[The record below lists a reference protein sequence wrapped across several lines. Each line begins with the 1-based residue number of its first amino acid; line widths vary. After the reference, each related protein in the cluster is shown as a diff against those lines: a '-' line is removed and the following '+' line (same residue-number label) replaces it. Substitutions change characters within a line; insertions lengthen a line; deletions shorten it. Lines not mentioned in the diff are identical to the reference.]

1 MAVADLIPH
10 GLGGVCWLSRGAMP
24 RHPRRNVPHRHPEIE
39 ANLIETG
46 TCRYLIDDQ
55 VQSMSRGDLFWL
67 FPEQQHMIIDASADM
82 SLWVVIARPAFLAT
96 RVPRLPVRP
105 AERQPG
111 AAHEGYARPHRLREG
126 DRLHLAGVA
135 AALGACQ
142 DDARHHDDGLAWL
155 FAQACRLT
163 ERQAGRAGRPLHPA
177 IAKALSLLE
186 ADPSMPLPDLASTVH
201 LSASRLSHLFAEQ
214 VERSVSA
221 HRNHLKLRRFQQQV
235 ADGHC
240 RNLTQAAF
248 DAGFGSY
255 AQFARVLRASTG
267 VAPRELLADRK
278 PQAAV
283 RQPQT
288 SRAQRGTQSA
298 PRGRP

>member
-1 MAVADLIPH
+1 MAVSDLIPQ
-10 GLGGVCWLSRGAMP
+10 GLGGVCWLSRGAQP

-67 FPEQQHMIIDASADM
+67 FPEQQHMIIDASPDM
-82 SLWVVIARPAFLAT
+82 SLWVVIARPAFLAE
-96 RVPRLPVRP
+96 RVPRLPVRA

-111 AAHEGYARPHRLREG
+111 AAHETFARPHRLREA
-126 DRLHLAGVA
+126 DRVHLAGVA
-135 AALGACQ
+135 AALVACQ

-155 FAQACRLT
+155 FTQACRLT

-177 IAKALSLLE
+177 VAKALSLLE
-186 ADPSMPLPDLASTVH
+186 ADPSTPLPDLARTVH

-221 HRNHLKLRRFQQQV
+221 HRNHLKLRRFQQHV
-235 ADGHC
+235 ADGQC

-267 VAPRELLADRK
+267 VAPRALLAE
-278 PQAAV
+278 A
-283 RQPQT
+283 QPQT
-288 SRAQRGTQSA
+288 RSPQRAAQSA